1 MLSTSRST
9 SLHVRVEADGQVV
22 HDLAA
27 QEQIDCPALHPDRS
41 ALRSRHGYGTD
52 ALRLCVTLGSL
63 PALPPSGSVRLLPA
77 RLAHPRRSPATLGNG
92 TKSFKPK
99 RPKNHIG
106 SCPRGRKNGLAGF
119 FRAQKL
125 TIPRFWRSSRVPN
138 VLCGRPLFAAA
149 AAVESGRLCTLT
161 SWESHG
167 GRCGWTLGGW
177 SSIRGACELLE
188 GY

>member
-1 MLSTSRST
+1 MTSCWLVAT
-9 SLHVRVEADGQVV
+9 WIVR
-22 HDLAA
+22 A
-27 QEQIDCPALHPDRS
+27 QAKRRIIMAEGLGVAGR
-41 ALRSRHGYGTD
+41 
-52 ALRLCVTLGSL
+52 LRLSQMHT
-63 PALPPSGSVRLLPA
+63 PIF
-77 RLAHPRRSPATLGNG
+77 SPATLGNG